1 LSSLKSVYYSLIHCH
16 LIYGIQI
23 WSCTSPSNYSDL
35 VTKQKNAI
43 RIISLAKYNA
53 HTESLFKNLKILR
66 LHDLIKFFKLQF
78 VQRFIHGYLPLSL
91 SDMWITNGD
100 RRNQEQIAEG
110 ASLRNDSDL
119 YIPLVRYNYLDNS
132 PIFGFPRLWNEFD
145 DSSIKLIQS
154 KTEFNSKLKNYFL
167 EPLADNFVCSRL
179 LCPHCHLN

>member
-1 LSSLKSVYYSLIHCH
+1 MDI
-16 LIYGIQI
+16 
-23 WSCTSPSNYSDL
+23 D
-35 VTKQKNAI
+35 
-43 RIISLAKYNA
+43 
-53 HTESLFKNLKILR
+53 TESLFKNLKILR